1 MLRTLALIAL
11 ASAALA
17 QVGPPSTAFLRRDSI
32 SIFPSLRSDPPASA
46 LKSRFVPYLR
56 SQAPPG
62 GPAFYTRIFVDR
74 TNHTYL
80 GYELLLEEKQRGAY
94 QATVGKLGVT
104 PIDLAASLSPTLP
117 IDLEWTLLPLPGI
130 PESRLLHDG
139 DTMSVELFVDPTT
152 GDRLIDDVRINPP
165 LPASRLSR
173 VPPAAPSVPTVSG
186 EARDFTAAD
195 AEFQILQPRGV
206 FLNGALEG
214 APIMRNI
221 RGPLV
226 WIYLPK
232 HGRYIL
238 SLAPRPGLD
247 FIKAGEVRG
256 GVISFTIGGDSIRLE
271 SAMSFAVGDAP
282 YNLWILHDEEW
293 EPISEAQKNR
303 PGIGSVGAA
312 ELVALKRK

>member
-1 MLRTLALIAL
+1 LRTLAFIAL

-17 QVGPPSTAFLRRDSI
+17 QVAPPSTAFLRRDSI

-46 LKSRFVPYLR
+46 LRSRFVPYLR

-104 PIDLAASLSPTLP
+104 PIDLAASLSPSSP

-130 PESRLLHDG
+130 P
-139 DTMSVELFVDPTT
+139 
-152 GDRLIDDVRINPP
+152 
-165 LPASRLSR
+165 PART
-173 VPPAAPSVPTVSG
+173 VPTVSG
-186 EARDFTAAD
+186 EARDFSAAD
-195 AEFQILQPRGV
+195 AEFQILQPRAV

-214 APIMRNI
+214 APILRNI

-271 SAMSFAVGDAP
+271 SNMSFAVGDAP